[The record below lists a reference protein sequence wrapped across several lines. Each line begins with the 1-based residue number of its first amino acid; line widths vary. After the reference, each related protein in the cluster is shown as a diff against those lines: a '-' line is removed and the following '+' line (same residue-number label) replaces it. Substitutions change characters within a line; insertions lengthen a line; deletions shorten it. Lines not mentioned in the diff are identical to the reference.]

1 MTLRWFVVVCCLLLS
16 SPLMLGQS
24 RDAKADPLTGTW
36 TGEFVPPNATSGI
49 PVTME
54 LKFDG
59 KKSVSGTFEGL
70 PEPGE
75 VKTGT
80 YDPKTGALKLEL
92 GKRDGPAV
100 LLTLEGTV
108 EKGKATGRV
117 TGDEGIGEFRLAKK
131 E

>member
-1 MTLRWFVVVCCLLLS
+1 MTRRMFLVACCVISLAS
-16 SPLMLGQS
+16 STFAQSLG
-24 RDAKADPLTGTW
+24 ANADPLTGTW
-36 TGEFVPPNATSGI
+36 TGEFVPPNAPSGI

-70 PEPGE
+70 PEPGD

-92 GKRDGPAV
+92 GKKDGPAV

-131 E
+131 D

>member
-1 MTLRWFVVVCCLLLS
+1 MTRRMFLVACCVISLAPS
-16 SPLMLGQS
+16 TFAQS
-24 RDAKADPLTGTW
+24 RDAKADALTGTW